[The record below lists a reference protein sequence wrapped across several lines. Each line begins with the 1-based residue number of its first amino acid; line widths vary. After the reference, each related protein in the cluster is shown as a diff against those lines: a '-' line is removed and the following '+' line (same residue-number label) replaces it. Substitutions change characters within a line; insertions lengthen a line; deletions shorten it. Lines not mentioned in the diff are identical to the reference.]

1 MHFLHTVG
9 WAVLLGSFGAAVAMP
24 EAEPGTLEARACY
37 CVGAHQGQ
45 YCGYCAEVR
54 GDWIA
59 DHVYECNSRGGC
71 SHYGY
76 RGSCARRQGPCG

>member
-37 CVGAHQGQ
+37 CVGALRMQLSWQLQPLWLSWQLRQTSGPMWLS
-45 YCGYCAEVR
+45 G
-54 GDWIA
+54 G
-59 DHVYECNSRGGC
+59 SRFCVGGMNML
-71 SHYGY
+71 G
-76 RGSCARRQGPCG
+76 